1 MICCLRPQTA
11 FCVAANQSYDTFEK
25 MDINTIFGLSTIE
38 IMRESIKINYRVE
51 RGAIYYG
58 KYIKICSYS

>member
-38 IMRESIKINYRVE
+38 IMRESIKINYRLTGQMRIV
-51 RGAIYYG
+51 AIL
-58 KYIKICSYS
+58 KMNSE